1 MTMTYKA
8 TSSCQSLR
16 YLRYFCIFNNEQW
29 IHHVF
34 VADLLHKYLEINLQ
48 LTLEQHR
55 AELCGSVS
63 T

>member
-29 IHHVF
+29 IRYVF
-34 VADLLHKYLEINLQ
+34 VADLPHKYLEINLQ

-55 AELCGSVS
+55 TELCGSVS